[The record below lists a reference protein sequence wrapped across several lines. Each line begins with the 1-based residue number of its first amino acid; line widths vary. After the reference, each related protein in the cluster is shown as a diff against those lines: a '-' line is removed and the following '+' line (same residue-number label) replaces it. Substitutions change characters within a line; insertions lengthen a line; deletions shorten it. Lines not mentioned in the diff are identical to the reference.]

1 MYSNFDQNQT
11 TIIKNLLLSK
21 MTFQFALN
29 IQFEKWNQSRKKRE
43 KLHLL
48 QFSLMC

>member
-11 TIIKNLLLSK
+11 TIIKNLLSSK

-29 IQFEKWNQSRKKRE
+29 IQFEKWNQSWIKRE

-48 QFSLMC
+48 HFSLMC